1 MFWILDF
8 LVESA
13 VRDSLDLS
21 FSGTVGVVEVVQNN
35 VLLQQAGTVES
46 DFTED

>member
-13 VRDSLDLS
+13 VADCLDLS

-35 VLLQQAGTVES
+35 VHL
-46 DFTED
+46 